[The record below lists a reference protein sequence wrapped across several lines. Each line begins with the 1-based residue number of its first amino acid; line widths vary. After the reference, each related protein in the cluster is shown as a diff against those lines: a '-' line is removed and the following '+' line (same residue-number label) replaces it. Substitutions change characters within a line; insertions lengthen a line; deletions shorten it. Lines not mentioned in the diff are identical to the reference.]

1 LSETGI
7 DRVLFVQYS
16 GLVNQR
22 ATSWVLAA
30 LLALCAAQAVPV
42 STVARTA
49 SNCPVVW
56 AARARSEQP
65 AAVRIVARRSR
76 ALLVIALADDA
87 RFHSALFSKSLYQ
100 RPPPAFLS

>member
-49 SNCPVVW
+49 SNCPIVW

-65 AAVRIVARRSR
+65 AAVRIVVRRSR
-76 ALLVIALADDA
+76 APLVIALADDP
-87 RFHSALFSKSLYQ
+87 RVNSALFSKSLYQ